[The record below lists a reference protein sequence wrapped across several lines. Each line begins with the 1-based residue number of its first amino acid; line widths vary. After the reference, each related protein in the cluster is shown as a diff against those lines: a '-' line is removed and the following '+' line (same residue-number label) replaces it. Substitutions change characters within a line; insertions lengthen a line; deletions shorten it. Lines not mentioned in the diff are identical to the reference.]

1 MSFMAVAVAGSA
13 VVGAIASNSA
23 SKRAVGAADRATDA
37 SLQAAEWQRDLG
49 QDTLEFNREYYNNVV
64 RPAADY
70 DLQTR
75 QAMTP
80 RLMEAFDKQ
89 EGFADQQREDYLQ
102 NWRPLE
108 QQVRRDALNYDSED
122 NVNRRSGIAAAS
134 VNQQFSNA
142 AGQQARTLTRFGIN
156 PNSSAFANMNAKVAN
171 QQAVASAG
179 MQTGAA
185 FETMDRGIALRA
197 GAANFGRNMPN
208 AAAAFG
214 QLGNQTAGTTAGVT
228 GGALNNSIA
237 AGNFVNNGANNASGI
252 MGNAGTGFVN
262 AARMNLG
269 MAGMQQQGISDLFSG
284 IGQGVGMWGRNGFK
298 LPGSSGGFGV
308 PGGSQSGQPYN
319 YDGNA
324 YDPGVGFAA
333 DGGDVESLAGTSG
346 MMADGRNMGLIRGPG
361 NGVSD
366 NVPAVNVDTGQPL
379 RVSNREYI
387 IPEDVLLYKG
397 QEFFDKLISKHHTP
411 AEVQRMGLSRRA

>member
-37 SLQAAEWQRDLG
+37 SLQAAEWQYDLG
-49 QDTLEFNREYYNNVV
+49 RDTLDFNREYYNNVV
-64 RPAADY
+64 KPAADF

-75 QAMTP
+75 QAMAP
-80 RLMEAFDKQ
+80 RLMDAFDKQ
-89 EGFADQQREDYLQ
+89 EDFADQQRQDYLQ

-108 QQVRRDALNYDSED
+108 QRVRQDALNYDSED
-122 NVNRRSGIAAAS
+122 NINRRMGIAAAN

-142 AGQQARTLTRFGIN
+142 AGQQARTLSRFGIN
-156 PNSSAFANMNAKVAN
+156 PNSSAFANMNAKLAN
-171 QQAVASAG
+171 QQALASAG

-208 AAAAFG
+208 AAATFG

-237 AGNFVNNGANNASGI
+237 AGNFMNNGFNNASGI
-252 MGNAGTGFVN
+252 MNNAGTGFIN

-269 MAGMQQQGISDLFSG
+269 MAGLQQQGISDLFSG
-284 IGQGVGMWGRNGFK
+284 IGQGVGIWGRNGFK
-298 LPGSSGGFGV
+298 LPGSGGGFGV
-308 PGGSQSGQPYN
+308 PGGSQSGRPYN
-319 YDGNA
+319 YDGA

-333 DGGDVESLAGTSG
+333 DGGDVQSLAGTSG
-346 MMADGRNMGLIRGPG
+346 MTANGRNMGLIRGPG

-387 IPEDVLLYKG
+387 IPEDVLMAKG
-397 QEFFDKLISKHHTP
+397 TEFFDKMIEKYHTP